1 MNKVKEMFGIGALVG
16 LILFSIALVIGWP
29 LAILWAINTLAGTSL
44 SYSFF
49 NWLAVVVL
57 NISVGGQIRRK

>member
-16 LILFSIALVIGWP
+16 LILFGIALVIGWP

>member
-1 MNKVKEMFGIGALVG
+1 MNKLKDMFGVGALVV
-16 LILFSIALVIGWP
+16 LILFSIALIIGWP

-57 NISVGGQIRRK
+57 NLSVGGLIRRK